1 MKAISREEFQ
11 DAYMSPTEEQTAR
24 MQAKLDS
31 LQADP
36 EDRRRFL
43 SSRPRRMAFVMAAVL
58 LAAGIITAVATNTT
72 RYETTWGGEVK
83 EYEETASDAAW
94 AAWNEG
100 IPEEMQEKWDKAI
113 EEGYITKIETNEMG
127 ISIPPTREFE
137 SEEQLIATLDAEG
150 FPHPAS
156 LIPEGYR
163 FVKGEVTLDSR
174 SGFDPDKCVGCMFRG
189 PYSLYIYTADPED
202 QYIISYDVYFTD
214 EKDPDST
221 FLKYNIGIGLS
232 ESTNSTFYFYTDE
245 EYATQTLSVPGMEE
259 AFSIRTQEEERLHMY
274 RSIRKDPVYLS
285 GKLADLKFRYQTID
299 ANGPIDDILKVFENW
314 Q

>member
-36 EDRRRFL
+36 EGRRRFL

-72 RYETTWGGEVK
+72 RYATTWNGEVK
-83 EYEETASDAAW
+83 VYEETANDAARE
-94 AAWNEG
+94 AWNEG
-100 IPEEMQEKWDKAI
+100 IPDEILDKMAEAI
-113 EEGYITKIETNEMG
+113 EEGNFFFLSGSERAQSNLPI
-127 ISIPPTREFE
+127 REYE

-221 FLKYNIGIGLS
+221 FLKYNIGVGLS

-299 ANGPIDDILKVFENW
+299 AHGPVDDILKVFENW